1 MGGPALGSRFA
12 IRMATYY
19 TIVLSMFIF
28 GCISWQYRLMVY
40 HVSLT
45 HVDITKVMPLRRVWD
60 IFTQISHN
68 LDVDGLQFNSS
79 SVTRPDAER
88 QLDELLSRY
97 RSSNDLP
104 IYVYKGLFDADI
116 ILSPKIQEFVSD
128 SITKAFQRTLNID
141 SVDLV
146 TILYSLGV
154 LCYDVLYHATTKKL
168 KNNDNMSEDTMIT
181 SKHIT

>member
-19 TIVLSMFIF
+19 TIVQSMFIF
-28 GCISWQYRLMVY
+28 GCISCQYRLIVY

-45 HVDITKVMPLRRVWD
+45 HVDITKMMPLRKVWD
-60 IFTQISHN
+60 IFTQMAHN
-68 LDVDGLQFNSS
+68 LGADGSRFNSS

-97 RSSNDLP
+97 QSSSGVP
-104 IYVYKGLFDADI
+104 IHVYKGLFDADI
-116 ILSPKIQEFVSD
+116 VLSPKIQEFVSD
-128 SITKAFQRTLNID
+128 SITKALPWTLNID

-154 LCYDVLYHATTKKL
+154 LCYGVLYHATAEKL
-168 KNNDNMSEDTMIT
+168 KNNDNT
-181 SKHIT
+181 SDS